1 MTGCHFYDARDNSE
15 PTNSEKSD
23 RHHILID
30 RLSMIIFAYLSIL
43 DRLPKKHMPA
53 DYVKLAQTYLQ
64 INPSRQQSYFAAL
77 TRFMGE
83 SPATISM
90 NWLKA
95 EYLRQKLTAK
105 ERDCVS

>member
-1 MTGCHFYDARDNSE
+1 MSHSNRSLIYDNIRVSIV
-15 PTNSEKSD
+15 D
-23 RHHILID
+23 RIK
-30 RLSMIIFAYLSIL
+30 Y
-43 DRLPKKHMPA
+43 KHMPA

-83 SPATISM
+83 SPTTISM

-95 EYLRQKLTAK
+95 EYLRQKLNTK
-105 ERDCVS
+105 VEHDCVS